1 MGGPPSLT
9 ASGYEVTFGTNHMG
23 HALLLKL
30 LMPLLLSSPPT
41 PRVIFTSS
49 RGHKAVLPAGGIA
62 FETLKTPQLDISGI
76 SKYTSSKL
84 ANVVYARQVAA
95 HYPQLISAAIHP
107 EDVATQLFSKGAV
120 GGGPEIEYL
129 AREIAPKVGV
139 SVEEGV
145 KNGLWVATAEGVES
159 GRYYEPVG
167 VLGNGSELSRDGELG
182 RRLWEWTERELEGVG
197 I

>member
-9 ASGYEVTFGTNHMG
+9 PSGYEVTFGTNHVG

-30 LMPLLLSSPPT
+30 LFPLLLSTPS

-49 RGHKAVLPAGGIA
+49 RGHKHVLPAGGIA
-62 FETLKTPQLDISGI
+62 FDSLKTAQKDIKAI

-84 ANVVYARQVAA
+84 ANIVYARQVAKR
-95 HYPQLISAAIHP
+95 YPQITCVAIHP

-129 AREIAPKVGV
+129 AREVAPKVGV
-139 SVEEGV
+139 SVEEGS
-145 KNGLWVATAEGVES
+145 KNGLWAATAEGVES

-167 VLGNGSELSRDGELG
+167 VLGMGSELSRDEGLEI
-182 RRLWEWTERELEGVG
+182 RLWEWTERELEGVEV
-197 I
+197 

>member
-9 ASGYEVTFGTNHMG
+9 PSSYEVTFGTNHVG

-30 LMPLLLSSPPT
+30 LFPLLLSTPS

-49 RGHKAVLPAGGIA
+49 RGHKHVLPAGGIA
-62 FETLKTPQLDISGI
+62 FDSLKTARKDIKAI

-84 ANVVYARQVAA
+84 ANVVYARQVAKR
-95 HYPQLISAAIHP
+95 YPQIICVAIHP

-129 AREIAPKVGV
+129 AREVTPKVGV
-139 SVEEGV
+139 SVEEGA
-145 KNGLWVATAEGVES
+145 KNGLWAATAEGVES

-167 VLGNGSELSRDGELG
+167 VLGMGSELSRDEGLG
-182 RRLWEWTERELEGVG
+182 IRLWEWTERELEGVEV
-197 I
+197 